1 MMEYRVAVEGDPSH
15 AESKHQGKSS
25 LQHPENPQTNL
36 EHLPQQ
42 KKQEFAY
49 HSNPPK
55 APPPQF
61 NSQAEVDNDENVD
74 SENVLADP
82 STHGMQRKHPLY
94 VHSQSAN
101 NLHKISYSLNYQPS
115 RGILKKAGD
124 PSVIQNLSNVNFM
137 PEKYQGKSKNT
148 TINMLEGMMFN
159 LNQLK
164 VENYVKRQPKYLF
177 KV

>member
-1 MMEYRVAVEGDPSH
+1 MH
-15 AESKHQGKSS
+15 
-25 LQHPENPQTNL
+25 
-36 EHLPQQ
+36 
-42 KKQEFAY
+42 EFAY

-55 APPPQF
+55 APPQF
-61 NSQAEVDNDENVD
+61 NSQVEADNDENVD
-74 SENVLADP
+74 SENVLADA